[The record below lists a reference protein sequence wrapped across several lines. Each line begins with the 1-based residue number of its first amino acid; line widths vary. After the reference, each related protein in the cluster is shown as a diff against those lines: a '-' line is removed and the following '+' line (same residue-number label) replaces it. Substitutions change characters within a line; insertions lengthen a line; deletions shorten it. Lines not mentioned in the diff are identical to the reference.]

1 MLLAYARASKADD
14 SQVLDLQ
21 RDALLF
27 NEVDDTEPIPT
38 LPEGPRSSVLDE
50 IDGPHVLVNP
60 AWAQAV
66 ALGRWPSQVPP
77 SPPPALGGIPSLRS
91 ASERP
96 PDNQVRS
103 VITLMQ
109 HGRRSVVEFTLQ
121 LVQVALPQ
129 GRMIPEDF
137 GEGRQITAIDLGLH
151 CP

>member
-1 MLLAYARASKADD
+1 MF
-14 SQVLDLQ
+14 V
-21 RDALLF
+21 
-27 NEVDDTEPIPT
+27 PT
-38 LPEGPRSSVLDE
+38 LSEGPRSSVLDE
-50 IDGPHVLVNP
+50 IAGPHVLVSP

-66 ALGRWPSQVPP
+66 ALGRWPSQVRP

-121 LVQVALPQ
+121 LVQVALSK
-129 GRMIPEDF
+129 GRVIPEDF
-137 GEGRQITAIDLGLH
+137 GEGRQRTAINLGLSR
-151 CP
+151 P

>member
-14 SQVLDLQ
+14 RQVLDLQ

-66 ALGRWPSQVPP
+66 ALGRWPSQGRP
-77 SPPPALGGIPSLRS
+77 SPTPAIGGIPSLRS

-121 LVQVALPQ
+121 LVQVALPKS
-129 GRMIPEDF
+129 RVIPEDF
-137 GEGRQITAIDLGLH
+137 GEGRQLTAIDLGLH
-151 CP
+151 RP